1 MQKHPSEY
9 TGSPERLDQAAE
21 LRTLCRREETH
32 RPWTAT
38 RCVAI
43 GSGKGGVGKTM
54 VSVGLAMTLSERGHR
69 VLLFDG
75 DMGLANVDI
84 QMGLVPEFTL
94 QDVIFG
100 RCSMAQARLSVENGP
115 DVLVSASGAPDLAD
129 LSEARRRLFITDLF
143 RFASQYDY
151 FLIDTGA
158 GIGHGTTDFLAAS
171 PEVLLVLTNEPT
183 SLMDVYALIKT
194 LHLRGSGQGMG
205 IIVNMVDSL
214 DEGERVFTKLQAIVK
229 QFIGSDLEREGI
241 ILHDRRVSE
250 AIRHQQS
257 IVRYAAQG
265 GVAHCLRDLAKRLE
279 SRPRRKNCALDMERF
294 ARQWS
299 FTEFLQPKREEA

>member
-1 MQKHPSEY
+1 M
-9 TGSPERLDQAAE
+9 DQAAE
-21 LRTLCRREETH
+21 LRTLRRHEETR

-43 GSGKGGVGKTM
+43 GSGKGGVGKTV
-54 VSVGLAMTLSERGHR
+54 VSVGLALALSERGHR

-75 DMGLANVDI
+75 DMGLANVDL

-100 RCSMAQARLSVENGP
+100 RCSMARACLPVENGP
-115 DVLVSASGAPDLAD
+115 DVLVSASGAPELAD

-143 RFASQYDY
+143 RFASKYDF

-158 GIGHGTTDFLAAS
+158 GIGRGSTDFLAAS
-171 PEVLLVLTNEPT
+171 PEILVILTNEPT

-194 LHLRGSGQGMG
+194 LHLRGAGQGVG
-205 IIVNMVDSL
+205 VIVNMVDSL
-214 DEGERVFTKLQAIVK
+214 DEGERIFDKLSAIARH
-229 QFIGSDLEREGI
+229 FIGADLEREGI

-250 AIRHQQS
+250 AIRRQQS
-257 IVRYAAQG
+257 IVRYAAEG

-279 SRPRRKNCALDMERF
+279 SRPRRRTQPPDMERF
-294 ARQWS
+294 ARQWA
-299 FTEFLQPKREEA
+299 FTEFLQTKREES